1 MFFRDLLGIGWY
13 DLEFIEKY
21 YRLVK
26 NEIDFSELE
35 YLPLRD
41 INANVILYEI
51 FYRINN
57 EIFNGIKNRDGLPK
71 AKEEEITNICNTRID
86 EFSPFINCIDSWFN
100 NEIDD
105 VSTEGKRI
113 GEIADEVYFL
123 LLHTTDKSGAKPVT
137 LTNTFKNEANNEHT
151 QTI

>member
-1 MFFRDLLGIGWY
+1 MFLRDLLGIGWY

-21 YRLVK
+21 YKLVES
-26 NEIDFSELE
+26 EIDFSELE

-51 FYRINN
+51 FYWINN
-57 EIFNGIKNRDGLPK
+57 EIFNCIKNRNELPET
-71 AKEEEITNICNTRID
+71 KEEEIITICNKRID

-105 VSTEGKRI
+105 VNIEGKKI

-123 LLHTTDKSGAKPVT
+123 LLE
-137 LTNTFKNEANNEHT
+137 NI
-151 QTI
+151 Q